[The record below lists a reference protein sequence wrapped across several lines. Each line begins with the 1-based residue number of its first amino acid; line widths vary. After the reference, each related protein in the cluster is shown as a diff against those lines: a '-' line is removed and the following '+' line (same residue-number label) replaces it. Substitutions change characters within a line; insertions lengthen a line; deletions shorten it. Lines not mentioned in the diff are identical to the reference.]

1 MQLIQEEV
9 LFLRYRHMSDMK
21 HWKIKKAI
29 IPVAGFGTRF
39 LPATK
44 AQPKEMLPVVD
55 KPVVQ
60 YLVEEA
66 VASGIEEIIFVTGRG
81 KRAIED
87 HFDVSYELEETLVE
101 KNKHD
106 LLAVVQKIS
115 TLAKFSYVR
124 QPIPLG
130 DGHALLQAAH
140 LVDDDEAVLIIFGD
154 CIYDS
159 VVPAAKQLIETYER
173 FHAPIIGLSEVERS
187 EVSKFGVID
196 GEVVDNGN
204 IRVKGIVEKP
214 DPAVAPSTAVA
225 VGKYIITRE
234 VFEILATMDHG
245 KSGEIRLADAFDIL
259 LQQDRPIY
267 GRMLDGEWLDTG
279 DKLNFLK
286 TTLHFG
292 LKHPEIG
299 DKLRKYL
306 QELDLSLPK

>member
-1 MQLIQEEV
+1 MYDTSP
-9 LFLRYRHMSDMK
+9 R
-21 HWKIKKAI
+21 KIKKAI
-29 IPVAGFGTRF
+29 LPVAGFGTRF

-87 HFDVSYELEETLVE
+87 HFDVSYELEDTLVE

-106 LLAVVQKIS
+106 LLEVVQKIS

-140 LVDDDEAVLIIFGD
+140 LIDDDESVLVIFGD

-159 VVPAAKQLIETYER
+159 NVPAAKQLIEAYEKYNTS
-173 FHAPIIGLSEVERS
+173 IIGLSEVALED
-187 EVSKFGVID
+187 VSKFGVVAGD
-196 GEVVDNGN
+196 KLDDNDWK
-204 IRVKGIVEKP
+204 ITRIVEKP
-214 DPAVAPSTAVA
+214 KPEDAPSRSVA
-225 VGKYIITRE
+225 VGKYIITHE
-234 VFEILATMDHG
+234 VFKTLASMESG
-245 KSGEIRLADAFDIL
+245 KSGEIRLADAFDMML
-259 LQQDRPIY
+259 EKGKPIH
-267 GRMLDGEWLDTG
+267 GRTLEGEWLDTG
-279 DKLNFLK
+279 DKFNFLK
-286 TTLHFG
+286 TTIHFG

-299 DKLRKYL
+299 EKFRAYLRG
-306 QELDLSLPK
+306 LSL

>member
-1 MQLIQEEV
+1 
-9 LFLRYRHMSDMK
+9 MSDMK

-204 IRVKGIVEKP
+204 IRVKGMVEKP
-214 DPAVAPSTAVA
+214 EPAAAPSTAVA

-267 GRMLDGEWLDTG
+267 GRMLEGEWLDTG
-279 DKLNFLK
+279 DKFNFLK